1 MATNLL
7 DWIADLLRDS
17 DARESF
23 FDRPDHYA
31 REHGFDHL
39 SPRDV
44 HDSLQLLADDGF
56 PTPKHFSH
64 GDHHGDHDGA
74 HYLRSY
80 FHENRAFI
88 DSRDTDL
95 DDRIRQDIDTGGH
108 GRHGGHEHGGR
119 EHGGDFHQTI
129 DNDPVVA
136 SGDHAV
142 AAGGDI
148 RDSTITSG
156 RGNIVG
162 DHNHA
167 VSGSGNTTAFG
178 TGDANTSSFDGARF
192 GDGAAVSVGGNAE
205 GHSEHNSTS
214 TSVHGGDGPTSV
226 NVAGAEGN
234 ASEFAD
240 QHETESNV
248 HSSFDDHSRDDD
260 HSSLNSHNHGESHDS
275 HDFDIHT

>member
-39 SPRDV
+39 SPHDV

-56 PTPKHFSH
+56 PSPKHFSH
-64 GDHHGDHDGA
+64 GDHHDGA

-88 DSRDTDL
+88 DSRDTDI
-95 DDRIRQDIDTGGH
+95 DNRIDQDIDTGGH
-108 GRHGGHEHGGR
+108 GRHGH

-136 SGDHAV
+136 SGDRAV
-142 AAGGDI
+142 AAGDDI

-156 RGNIVG
+156 HGNVVG
-162 DHNHA
+162 NNDHA

-178 TGDANTSSFDGARF
+178 SGDADSSSFDGARF
-192 GDGAAVSVGGNAE
+192 GDGAAVSIGGNAE
-205 GHSEHNSTS
+205 GHSEHNSTN
-214 TSVHGGDGPTSV
+214 TSVHGGDGATSV
-226 NVAGAEGN
+226 NVAGADGN

-240 QHETESNV
+240 QHETETSI
-248 HSSFDDHSRDDD
+248 HTDFDDHTRTDD
-260 HSSLNSHNHGESHDS
+260 HSSVNSHNNAESHDS
-275 HDFDIHT
+275 HDFDLHT

>member
-23 FDRPDHYA
+23 FDHPDRHA

-39 SPRDV
+39 SPHDV

-56 PTPKHFSH
+56 PSPKHFSH
-64 GDHHGDHDGA
+64 GDHHDGA

-88 DSRDTDL
+88 DNRDTDI
-95 DDRIRQDIDTGGH
+95 DNRINQDIDTGGH
-108 GRHGGHEHGGR
+108 DRHGHDHHDR
-119 EHGGDFHQTI
+119 GGDFHQTI

-136 SGDHAV
+136 SGDRAV
-142 AAGGDI
+142 AAGDDI

-156 RGNIVG
+156 HGNVVG
-162 DHNHA
+162 DDNQA
-167 VSGSGNTTAFG
+167 ISGNGNTTAFG
-178 TGDANTSSFDGARF
+178 SGDAASSSFDGARF
-192 GDGAAVSVGGNAE
+192 GDGAGVSVGGNAE
-205 GHSEHNSTS
+205 GHSEHNSTN

-226 NVAGAEGN
+226 NAAGDHATAN
-234 ASEFAD
+234 SALDQSHTEFD
-240 QHETESNV
+240 Q
-248 HSSFDDHSRDDD
+248 SFDSDDHSRSDD
-260 HSSLNSHNHGESHDS
+260 HSEVGSHNSLDAHDS
-275 HDFDIHT
+275 HNVDLHN